1 MKKLKQFI
9 FAFCWML
16 SCEIIGSDFGINTE
30 GRTAWSK
37 YITPVALGLMWAFYF
52 QPMIQKRKLEKDNL

>member
-1 MKKLKQFI
+1 MKKIKEFI

-16 SCEIIGSDFGINTE
+16 SCQIIVSDLGIYTD
-30 GRTAWSK
+30 GTVLGK
-37 YITPVALGLMWAFYF
+37 YATALGLGLIWVFYF